1 MEFTEIPTV
10 PNKNSIIHTHIH
22 YLMQSDIKIASKI
35 LITKRIRFIQVSETK
50 VLEPEKN
57 VFIEFTHKVTI
68 STPLQTGYSV
78 VIFAAILALKGS
90 KFPIKIIDLSHF
102 KNYSFHN

>member
-10 PNKNSIIHTHIH
+10 PNKNSIIHTHIY